1 MPKKGFQWTEK
12 QKAIADRLRAGL
24 SPQAV
29 TAEGYNKK
37 QVYRVKKELA
47 LKKEI
52 KQANQANQANQ
63 AQSPDAPPKGETHI
77 APRFTSSVEVGQ
89 ILIEPADWRVNQ
101 EGGLLVIGA
110 YSHAKRV
117 YGYNGTVGDFLCD
130 CANLVR
136 TIMGLD
142 MVKTDY
148 TWKEDSNGRR
158 EEGDQGTGVLAEAGA
173 AADGAEG

>member
-12 QKAIADRLRAGL
+12 QTAIADRLRAGL

-47 LKKEI
+47 LKEI
-52 KQANQANQANQ
+52 KQANQAP
-63 AQSPDAPPKGETHI
+63 QSPDAPPKGETHI

-148 TWKEDSNGRR
+148 TWKEDNDRR